1 MLLGDWIVLRAARDL
16 RAGDAA
22 CHYYC
27 DVRMPQPLRADELRN
42 GYGFEVT
49 HSLEMAWRIRSGSLN
64 RESNPPCATAKGFE
78 VCRALERPDTTE
90 NSRHNRKQ
98 QTQPKTAD
106 RAKRAERPDTTATTT
121 AEIAETAETAEVA
134 LTLMVSLTC
143 ARSARKA
150 LSPPQPPNSHEP

>member
-1 MLLGDWIVLRAARDL
+1 MLLGDWVVLRAARDL

-78 VCRALERPDTTE
+78 VCTRKT
-90 NSRHNRKQ
+90 RHNRKQ
-98 QTQPKTAD
+98 QREQTEQREQKEQTQRQQQK
-106 RAKRAERPDTTATTT
+106 
-121 AEIAETAETAEVA
+121 
-134 LTLMVSLTC
+134 
-143 ARSARKA
+143 
-150 LSPPQPPNSHEP
+150 